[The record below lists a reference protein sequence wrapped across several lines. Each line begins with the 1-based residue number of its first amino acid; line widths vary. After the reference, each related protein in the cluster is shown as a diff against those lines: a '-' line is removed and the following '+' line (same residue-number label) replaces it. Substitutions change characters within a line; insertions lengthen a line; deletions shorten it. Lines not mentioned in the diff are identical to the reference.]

1 MEAIVRD
8 NTPATSGMLH
18 NTEDAVNK
26 ASTSAHAVVNSIV
39 GAADEAADK
48 AKPVIDQVAAM
59 VHQVVDRAASAAAP
73 TAEWLTEQ
81 GENINVRQKQLVADT
96 RDYVSANP
104 LKAVG
109 IAVVAGFLLSRLIR
123 R

>member
-1 MEAIVRD
+1 METIVRD
-8 NTPATSGMLH
+8 NPPATSGMLH
-18 NTEDAVNK
+18 KDAVNK
-26 ASTSAHAVVNSIV
+26 ASLSAHAVVNSIV

-59 VHQVVDRAASAAAP
+59 AHQVVDRAAGAAAP

-81 GENINVRQKQLVADT
+81 GENINARQKQLVADT

-109 IAVVAGFLLSRLIR
+109 MAVVAGFVLGRLIR